1 MTLARLPG
9 DPPEVEPAPATG
21 NVRFAPGASD
31 AHSPS
36 GGTAPGFSIATTAG
50 LAAGTRRRNNAPS
63 DASAETSFRIPLAN
77 TAGSA
82 AAARDLSS
90 LVGLVD
96 FSEKLKN
103 LDWGS
108 WERLLPEGSSLGGD
122 LTLLSEAPFTSY
134 ADAVSTLK
142 HTAPNSIKRS
152 SILLTGFYP
161 KIIFTTF
168 ASSWPRSGRHPL
180 MAPWLPLVRQSGTLF
195 CRHRQRRSVF
205 TKKNRKAAICK
216 PTVLGVSFRLWRRCR
231 WYSRMCSSVR

>member
-63 DASAETSFRIPLAN
+63 DASAETSSRIPLAN
-77 TAGSA
+77 TPGSA
-82 AAARDLSS
+82 AAVLDLSF

-96 FSEKLKN
+96 FSEKLKD

-108 WERLLPEGSSLGGD
+108 WEVLLPEGSSLGGD
-122 LTLLSEAPFTSY
+122 LTPLRGAFHFH
-134 ADAVSTLK
+134 ADADSALT
-142 HTAPNSIKRS
+142 HTIPNSTKRP
-152 SILLTGFYP
+152 SIPLTRFYP
-161 KIIFTTF
+161 KIIFATF
-168 ASSWPRSGRHPL
+168 ASS
-180 MAPWLPLVRQSGTLF
+180 
-195 CRHRQRRSVF
+195 
-205 TKKNRKAAICK
+205 
-216 PTVLGVSFRLWRRCR
+216 
-231 WYSRMCSSVR
+231 